1 MFRNCST
8 WEVQWFPAVQPSSA
22 GTTALA
28 CAGVQYSS
36 HFNKKSEEFDQNHS
50 EFRICEFLSRH
61 LWHLWHLAVPG
72 SSQRMWSI
80 GKTWQHYDHD
90 HCNSWPNRDL
100 VAQWCLTLQNTITT
114 KPYRKLV
121 TPCNTSVT
129 PNNIQQ
135 LFKSTMFVYSCGP
148 VLLWERP
155 HRMFFLGC
163 FFCPAWLKR
172 SNCLPGKAEKT
183 GQPGFE
189 GARKWMQTM
198 GCKTPLFLQ
207 VVGKHIRSVWRVKNS
222 VLCALQPVAPSIQ
235 FPGKRGRKPI
245 QLRGCHSN
253 SHARY
258 RNCPWRINL
267 PRNNLFLP
275 TAPKNPRTAVV
286 AITPNQVDCCL
297 LKLKINNLKFETPFL
312 LCVQQTDIQRLSM
325 SQSPDVLG
333 SVSCM
338 PQWMSRRLVFFK
350 EVSFALRSRLA
361 HPWLHSAL
369 KA

>member
-1 MFRNCST
+1 MMLNAYNLTIWRHWHHVIVLYLCYPVLSCFIVLCL
-8 WEVQWFPAVQPSSA
+8 EIVQPEKSSDFQHRCSQA
-22 GTTALA
+22 TPEPRPWP
-28 CAGVQYSS
+28 VQVCSILRTIS
-36 HFNKKSEEFDQNHS
+36 HQFNKKSEEFDQNHS
-50 EFRICEFLSRH
+50 EFRICEFLSRHLWH

-135 LFKSTMFVYSCGP
+135 LFKSMFVYSCGP

-189 GARKWMQTM
+189 GARKWMQIM

-207 VVGKHIRSVWRVKNS
+207 VVGKHIRSVWRMKNS
-222 VLCALQPVAPSIQ
+222 MLCALQPVAPSIQ

-245 QLRGCHSN
+245 QLRG
-253 SHARY
+253 
-258 RNCPWRINL
+258 L
-267 PRNNLFLP
+267 PFQLP
-275 TAPKNPRTAVV
+275 
-286 AITPNQVDCCL
+286 CL
-297 LKLKINNLKFETPFL
+297 LPQLSLAHQSSKKQSLSANSSKNSEDSRCSDHTKPSWLLPFETKNK
-312 LCVQQTDIQRLSM
+312 Q
-325 SQSPDVLG
+325 
-333 SVSCM
+333 
-338 PQWMSRRLVFFK
+338 PQIWNTIPAVRAANWYPTS
-350 EVSFALRSRLA
+350 
-361 HPWLHSAL
+361 
-369 KA
+369 

>member
-1 MFRNCST
+1 
-8 WEVQWFPAVQPSSA
+8 
-22 GTTALA
+22 
-28 CAGVQYSS
+28 
-36 HFNKKSEEFDQNHS
+36 
-50 EFRICEFLSRH
+50 
-61 LWHLWHLAVPG
+61 
-72 SSQRMWSI
+72 
-80 GKTWQHYDHD
+80 
-90 HCNSWPNRDL
+90 
-100 VAQWCLTLQNTITT
+100 
-114 KPYRKLV
+114 
-121 TPCNTSVT
+121 
-129 PNNIQQ
+129 
-135 LFKSTMFVYSCGP
+135 
-148 VLLWERP
+148 
-155 HRMFFLGC
+155 
-163 FFCPAWLKR
+163 
-172 SNCLPGKAEKT
+172 LPGKAEKT

-338 PQWMSRRLVFFK
+338 PQ
-350 EVSFALRSRLA
+350 
-361 HPWLHSAL
+361 
-369 KA
+369 